1 MVVRFVIYLSV
12 NKAIIRTAAYF
23 GCDLSV
29 KSLVLR
35 MGKGFYLESSVKSLV
50 SRMALDNLIRG
61 FLVLLHWVAGKSNA

>member
-1 MVVRFVIYLSV
+1 MVVRVVIYRSV

-29 KSLVLR
+29 KSLVSR

-50 SRMALDNLIRG
+50 SRMALDNLMRG
-61 FLVLLHWVAGKSNA
+61 PCELEL